1 MWPSMRW
8 PSPNEKSLMPSVRG
22 VRRLKQ
28 IERTQRD
35 IERLDG
41 DISELESLIGESALT
56 LANQLALAYRRGS
69 QSRLKLLLNQDD
81 PRQINRHLAYHGYL
95 SRQRLELIGSM
106 RSNLAVL
113 TESRSELEQR
123 QIDLSALAEQQ
134 QENLARL
141 ESARAE
147 RETALLA
154 VEQRVQTRQQQLAE
168 LEQDERELASLLD
181 QLAASLADIPPEA
194 DVPSMAD
201 LRGRL
206 PHPLAGQPVHRF
218 GEQTG
223 RRTGLERLAD
233 SGIRRHRCQGRGS
246 WPGGLCRLAARVRL
260 DPDYR
265 PWRRLHE
272 SVCSQ

>member
-1 MWPSMRW
+1 LTAVIERPIVVLACLWLAVIAAPLGAQDSEADKARLAARL
-8 PSPNEKSLMPSVRG
+8 EAVRAEIESIRQRLDQALG
-22 VRRLKQ
+22 ERDVALDALAQSEREVSDAERSRRQTLEQ

-147 RETALLA
+147 RETA
-154 VEQRVQTRQQQLAE
+154 
-168 LEQDERELASLLD
+168 
-181 QLAASLADIPPEA
+181 AA
-194 DVPSMAD
+194 
-201 LRGRL
+201 
-206 PHPLAGQPVHRF
+206 
-218 GEQTG
+218 
-223 RRTGLERLAD
+223 
-233 SGIRRHRCQGRGS
+233 
-246 WPGGLCRLAARVRL
+246 GG
-260 DPDYR
+260 
-265 PWRRLHE
+265 
-272 SVCSQ
+272 